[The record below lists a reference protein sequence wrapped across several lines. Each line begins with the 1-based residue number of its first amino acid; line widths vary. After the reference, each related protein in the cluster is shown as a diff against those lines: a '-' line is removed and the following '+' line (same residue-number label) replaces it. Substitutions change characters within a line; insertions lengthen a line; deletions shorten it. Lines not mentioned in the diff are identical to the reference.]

1 MPHTKDDD
9 KKKKD
14 NNAKRHMKNLQ
25 REKNAEERG
34 ERQYSKKTDHL

>member
-1 MPHTKDDD
+1 MSTTKDDD